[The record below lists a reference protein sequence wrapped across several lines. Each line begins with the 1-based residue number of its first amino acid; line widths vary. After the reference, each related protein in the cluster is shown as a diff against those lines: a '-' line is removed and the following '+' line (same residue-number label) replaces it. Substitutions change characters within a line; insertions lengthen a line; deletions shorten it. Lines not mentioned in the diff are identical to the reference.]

1 VEKRLTGSRCRLGL
15 SGVGQRMGVL
25 NGVEIVEGEGT
36 VLGVNVH
43 QRPERQ
49 ITLTSELK
57 TTG

>member
-1 VEKRLTGSRCRLGL
+1 VEKRLTGSRCRLGV
-15 SGVGQRMGVL
+15 SVVGQRMGVL

-36 VLGVNVH
+36 VLGVKVH
-43 QRPERQ
+43 ELPEHQ